1 MARIHPTAI
10 VDPLAKLHES
20 VHVGAYSIIE
30 GPVVIGAG
38 CRIQE
43 RVSIRGPLTMGE
55 GNEVFPG
62 ACLGFSPQDRKFDST
77 KATPGV
83 LMGDHNIIREGVT
96 IHGATGKSP
105 TTIGNKNMLLV
116 NSHVGHDTVVGNNCA
131 LINGALL
138 AGHVTIYDN
147 VTISGNAGV
156 HQFCRV
162 GRMAMLSGMA
172 GVTQDVPPFCTV
184 YRMRRVSSLNLVG
197 LRRAGYRESVEPLT
211 LAFKTF
217 FKQRFIMTRS
227 LDMIMEKCGHDPLC
241 REFVDFIRETKRG
254 ITGYGY
260 TDEDEDEG

>member
-1 MARIHPTAI
+1 MSRIHPTAI
-10 VDPLAKLHES
+10 IDPLAKLHES
-20 VHVGAYSIIE
+20 VEVGPYSMIQ
-30 GPVVIGAG
+30 GPVVMGPG
-38 CRIQE
+38 CKVQE
-43 RVSIRGPLTMGE
+43 RVSIRGPVVMGE
-55 GNEVFPG
+55 GNEIYPN
-62 ACLGFSPQDRKFDST
+62 ACIGFAPQDRKFDGT
-77 KATPGV
+77 KATAGV
-83 LMGDHNIIREGVT
+83 VIGNLNIIREGAS
-96 IHGATGKSP
+96 IHAATGKVP

-116 NSHVGHDTVVGNNCA
+116 NSHIGHDTVVGDNCA

-138 AGHVTIYDN
+138 AGHVKIADN
-147 VTISGNAGV
+147 VTVSGNAAV

-162 GRMAMLSGMA
+162 GRMAMISGLA

-184 YRMRRVSSLNLVG
+184 YRTRKVSSLNLVG
-197 LRRAGYRESVEPLT
+197 LRRGGYRDSIEPLT

-260 TDEDEDEG
+260 SDEDDDEG